1 MVTFSRLVKKKIRIF
16 RKNQCL
22 TKALKGF
29 PQRKGI
35 CSRPFIMTP
44 KKPCSAR
51 RKVMDVFF
59 MRDKKMIIAYIPGE
73 GHTLTKFSRVLVRGG
88 LRPDLPGVHY
98 ILIRGKLDL
107 HGLLLRKKG
116 RSKYGTFLKERPR
129 KKDRRFAFKK
139 KVK

>member
-1 MVTFSRLVKKKIRIF
+1 
-16 RKNQCL
+16 
-22 TKALKGF
+22 
-29 PQRKGI
+29 
-35 CSRPFIMTP
+35 
-44 KKPCSAR
+44 
-51 RKVMDVFF
+51 MDVFF

>member
-1 MVTFSRLVKKKIRIF
+1 MVTFFQLIKKNLRKF
-16 RKNQCL
+16 RQKQCL
-22 TKALKGF
+22 TKALKGN

-35 CSRPFIMTP
+35 CSRVFIMTP

-51 RKVMDVFF
+51 RKVLDVFF
-59 MRDKKMIIAYIPGE
+59 PRDKRMIIAYIPGE

-116 RSKYGTFLKERPR
+116 RSRYGTFLQERAR
-129 KKDRRFAFKK
+129 KRDRRLAFKTK
-139 KVK
+139 KK